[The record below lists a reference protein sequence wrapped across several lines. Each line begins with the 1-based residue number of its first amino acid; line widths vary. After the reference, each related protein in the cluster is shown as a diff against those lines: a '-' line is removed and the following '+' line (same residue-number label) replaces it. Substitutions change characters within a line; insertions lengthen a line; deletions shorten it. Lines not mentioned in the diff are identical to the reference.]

1 MLEREA
7 RNCAFFAKS
16 ERDTDRA
23 NCNASPPR
31 EIFYFCASWIRRTRS
46 VGVHVTM
53 NEGYPVS

>member
-7 RNCAFFAKS
+7 CNCAFFAKS

-31 EIFYFCASWIRRTRS
+31 EIFYFCA
-46 VGVHVTM
+46 GVRPGSKGREALACT
-53 NEGYPVS
+53 